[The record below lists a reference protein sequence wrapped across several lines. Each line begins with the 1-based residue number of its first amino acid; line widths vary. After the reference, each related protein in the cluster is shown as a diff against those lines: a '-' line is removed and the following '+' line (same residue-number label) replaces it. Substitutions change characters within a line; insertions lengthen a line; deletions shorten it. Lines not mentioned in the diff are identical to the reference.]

1 MKKILFTLSATAM
14 IILLAA
20 SSYANG
26 NSFQL
31 VGRELFKG
39 IQYGDVYY
47 GALFMGKILNAT
59 YTEEVGDFS
68 VTLNRVN
75 EGVEMCGEDTHVL
88 QFKLVMN
95 FNDGSRLVLVLDDGD
110 AVAAWDY
117 GDPFCDKKCIFRGYS
132 AYIDL
137 LEESSD
143 PFPGCSAPDALIAKM
158 ESDDGGPV
166 LLRKQW
172 LGSSLRGFVRG
183 VNHAELSGWLVHTPL
198 VVPAVFGTVV
208 LD

>member
-1 MKKILFTLSATAM
+1 MKKIFFTLSATAM
-14 IILLAA
+14 IILLAS

-47 GALFMGKILNAT
+47 GALFMGKILDAT

-75 EGVEMCGEDTHVL
+75 EGVEMCGEDTRVL

-95 FNDGSRLVLVLDDGD
+95 FDDGSRLVLVLDDD
-110 AVAAWDY
+110 SAAAAWDY
-117 GDPFCDKKCIFRGYS
+117 SDPFCDGKCIFRGYP
-132 AYIDL
+132 AYIYL
-137 LEESSD
+137 LKNFAN
-143 PFPGCSAPDALIAKM
+143 PFPGCSGEDALIAKM
-158 ESDDGGPV
+158 ESDGGNPV

-183 VNHAELSGWLVHTPL
+183 VNGAELSGWLVHTPL